1 MMIKN
6 NEKKEKQ
13 EKKWQFERHVDNCR
27 ITDKNHH
34 NFTQYVTFIVET
46 RDKGNDS
53 VGTTH

>member
-1 MMIKN
+1 MIKN

-13 EKKWQFERHVDNCR
+13 EKKFERHVDNRR